1 MDRPPAVW
9 LDCPDSEIEYL
20 DECGGGYSQLTKRN
34 MNTTR
39 DTSGR
44 ITMGTPLWIQQPWLD
59 EVLTGR
65 KTVEGRVLGTD
76 RKSKWKEGDVVM
88 VGEGASDHDAQQ
100 AIVSQVRHY
109 STLYEFLKNEWKMAA
124 PQCETWAE
132 ATAAYKAV
140 MTTSKGLMQDG
151 VNAGQGISAFDP
163 RRIVARGGLVAVE
176 FQLP

>member
-1 MDRPPAVW
+1 M
-9 LDCPDSEIEYL
+9 I
-20 DECGGGYSQLTKRN
+20 
-34 MNTTR
+34 TTR
-39 DTSGR
+39 DASGR

-65 KTVEGRVLGTD
+65 KTIEGRVLGTD
-76 RKSKWKEGDVVM
+76 GKSKWKEGDVIM
-88 VGEGASDHDAQQ
+88 VGEDASDHDAQQ
-100 AIVSQVRHY
+100 AIITQVRHY
-109 STLYEFLKNEWKMAA
+109 STLYEFLKNEWKKAA

-140 MTTSKGLMQDG
+140 MTTSKGVEVDG
-151 VNAGQGISAFDP
+151 VNKGKEIGAFDP

>member
-1 MDRPPAVW
+1 
-9 LDCPDSEIEYL
+9 
-20 DECGGGYSQLTKRN
+20 
-34 MNTTR
+34 
-39 DTSGR
+39 
-44 ITMGTPLWIQQPWLD
+44 
-59 EVLTGR
+59 
-65 KTVEGRVLGTD
+65 
-76 RKSKWKEGDVVM
+76 M

-151 VNAGQGISAFDP
+151 VSVGQRISAFDP